1 MQVATPDGRTLRVD
15 EAGDPSGPPILVCN
29 GTPGG
34 ALIYPPVAEDAAR
47 RGARVLSYAR
57 PGYAGSSP
65 HPGRTVADG
74 ARDVEAIADAL
85 GLESLVVWGAS
96 GGGPHALACAALLG
110 GRVAAVASL
119 ASVAPWNADGLDW
132 LAGMGE
138 DNEAEFAA
146 ARRGA
151 DALRPMLE
159 EWAGAMLAADPESQA
174 DSIRSLLSPV
184 DAGVLT
190 GELAEFFAASG
201 VDALGEGV
209 EGWVEDDLAFLAP
222 WGFALEAIEVPVLL
236 WQGMEDRFVPPR
248 HGEWLARRIPGVEA
262 HISPEDG
269 HLTLVERRLPGVH
282 EWLLARL

>member
-1 MQVATPDGRTLRVD
+1 VQIPTPDGRTLRVD
-15 EAGDPSGPPILVCN
+15 EAGDPSGPAILVCN

-47 RGARVLSYAR
+47 RGARVLSCAR

-65 HPGRTVADG
+65 HPGRTVADV

-85 GLESLVVWGAS
+85 ALESLVVWGAS

-110 GRVAAVASL
+110 GRVTAVASL
-119 ASVAPWNADGLDW
+119 ASVAPLDADGLDW

-146 ARRGA
+146 ARRGTE
-151 DALRPMLE
+151 ALRPMLE
-159 EWAGAMLAADPESQA
+159 QWARGMLGADAEAQA
-174 DSIRSLLSPV
+174 DQIRSLLSPV
-184 DAGVLT
+184 DADALT
-190 GELAEFFAASG
+190 GELAEFFAAAG
-201 VDALGEGV
+201 ADALGEGV

-222 WGFALEAIEVPVLL
+222 WGFELGAIDVPVLL
-236 WQGMEDRFVPPR
+236 WHGTEDRFVPPA
-248 HGEWLARRIPGVEA
+248 HGEWLARRIPDVEA

-269 HLTLVERRLPGVH
+269 HLTLVERRLPDVH